1 MNNKTPHSSKNI
13 ELVSYHFDHKLGRS
27 IANADWPD
35 QPWQLLKKRP
45 SSMNLD
51 MQRMRKLSVSSRAV
65 KIRSKRL

>member
-35 QPWQLLKKRP
+35 QPWQLLWKRP

-51 MQRMRKLSVSSRAV
+51 MQRMRK
-65 KIRSKRL
+65 